1 MIPANHHFN
10 NKMIRFIY
18 ISSFNFMGY
27 LNAKTKERTFIS
39 LLNIEMHLSK
49 RSWKLLWFSLGIYGW
64 MTLKSI
70 RWGIG
75 SSHFYFQRNYLG
87 GRKLELCGKATGW
100 MLDCWFMFRKIKI
113 HLLIRK
119 QILFNYKSKYIDRVK
134 VSLYH
139 F

>member
-1 MIPANHHFN
+1 
-10 NKMIRFIY
+10 
-18 ISSFNFMGY
+18 
-27 LNAKTKERTFIS
+27 
-39 LLNIEMHLSK
+39 MHLSK

-119 QILFNYKSKYIDRVK
+119 QILFYYESKYIFVWLPKNTYFPNIFRCRLNRGIWTNNNHQIFYVRHL
-134 VSLYH
+134 VLLNSL
-139 F
+139 FLVMSVM